1 MQYKYVCKAD
11 AATHYDAAGVSA
23 LALPL
28 DADFPDVRA
37 NGIKFYRYNLKAAAA
52 MSIRRFRATRSSC

>member
-11 AATHYDAAGVSA
+11 AAKHYDAAGVSA
-23 LALPL
+23 LELPL
-28 DADFPDVRA
+28 DADFPMF
-37 NGIKFYRYNLKAAAA
+37 GQAASNSIAITSKPAA